1 MFLYGAFL
9 AAQGAF
15 DSSDDIIW
23 RTLAV
28 GVRVVPLALLLR
40 FVVAPL
46 VFVVV
51 IAPLRVV
58 VARLLLLVRPV
69 CHQVRECPDG
79 LGVLPAEISIEV
91 PVGKAVLEAVDDVL
105 MGDVGDGGMCLE
117 EATSVGVQGFVFPL
131 LALG

>member
-1 MFLYGAFL
+1 
-9 AAQGAF
+9 
-15 DSSDDIIW
+15 
-23 RTLAV
+23 
-28 GVRVVPLALLLR
+28 LLLR

-46 VFVVV
+46 VSVVV
-51 IAPLRVV
+51 ISLLRVAV
-58 VARLLLLVRPV
+58 IVLLLLVRPV
-69 CHQVRECPDG
+69 CHHVRECPDG

-105 MGDVGDGGMCLE
+105 IGDVGDGGMCLE